1 MSIGSLSSVV
11 SQAKSE
17 KGFFMVLAPMDDVTD
32 VVFRQIVADCYS
44 PDLFFTEFVNV
55 EALQSRGREIALRRL
70 MFAGDRLL
78 IAQIWGKNPDNFY
91 KSAQDLVKMGGFI
104 GVDLNFGCPD
114 KKVVKNGTGGGT
126 INFPDTAKDII
137 TATRSGLDGK
147 LPLSVKTRIGFK
159 DYDESWIKFLLQQ
172 NLDMLT
178 IHFRTVKEMSKYPAC
193 WQQHAK
199 RIRELRDQISPQT
212 ILVGNGDV
220 TSYSQAEQY
229 ANQFSYDGVMIGRG
243 IFGDPYVFSA
253 DSPWTKMPA
262 DQKINLYKTHLN
274 LYASTY
280 PAGERKFDPIKKF
293 CKIYISGFDG
303 ASDLRASLMNCRTVA
318 ESLTAID
325 KYRSSVL

>member
-1 MSIGSLSSVV
+1 MSIDSLSLVV

-17 KGFFMVLAPMDDVTD
+17 KGFFTVLAPMDDVTD

-70 MFAGDRLL
+70 MFADDRPL

-91 KSAQDLVKMGGFI
+91 KSAQDLVEMGGFI

-126 INFPDTAKDII
+126 INFPGAAKEII
-137 TATRSGLDGK
+137 TATRSGLGGK

-159 DYDESWIKFLLQQ
+159 DYDEAWIKFLLEQD
-172 NLDMLT
+172 LDMLSV
-178 IHFRTVKEMSKYPAC
+178 HFRTVKEMSKYPAR

-220 TSYSQAEQY
+220 TSYHQAAEY
-229 ANQFSYDGVMIGRG
+229 AREFGYDGIMIGRG
-243 IFGDPYVFSA
+243 IFGNPYVFSA
-253 DSPWTKMPA
+253 DSPWAELPA
-262 DQKINLYKTHLN
+262 SDRINLYKQHLN

-303 ASDLRASLMNCRTVA
+303 ASDLRASLMNCRTVV

-325 KYRSSVL
+325 KHRTSVL